1 MGKVQPFRDCSGKE
15 TDHQEIPIRASPM
28 NCAIVRKDRKQ
39 DQGRPSLAIETERNL
54 TKL

>member
-28 NCAIVRKDRKQ
+28 N
-39 DQGRPSLAIETERNL
+39 QGRPGLVIETARNL